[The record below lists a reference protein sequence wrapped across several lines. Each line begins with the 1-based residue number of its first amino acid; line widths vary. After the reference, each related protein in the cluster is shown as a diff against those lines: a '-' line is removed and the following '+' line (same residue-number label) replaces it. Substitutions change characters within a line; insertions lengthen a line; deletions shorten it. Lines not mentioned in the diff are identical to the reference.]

1 VDTRRRLLDRSLVRI
16 AIAVLAVIV
25 AVLVVG
31 QFVPYF
37 ATLPNVSKVLLEAAI
52 LSVAAFGM
60 TLVLLTGGIDL
71 SVGGAMSLVGVAE
84 VSLVKIGVAWPLA
97 VVVGLGIGLLL
108 GAVNAVIVSRLKL
121 PPFIATFGT
130 LGIAAGLALYV
141 ANVIGHPVFPP
152 DFVSIGNDGLGAGIL
167 GPIGVPWLVIVAV
180 AILVV
185 LEILTRV
192 TTWGVHLRA
201 TGDNLAVARLSG
213 VPVAR
218 VLSSAYIVSGLLA
231 ATAGTMLAARL
242 GTANPLQGEPYTL
255 LAVAAC
261 VIGGVDLFGGRG
273 HLWAAGA
280 GAIFLFS
287 IRNIM
292 NLQGVQPFMQ
302 NLVIGLLI
310 IAAVLVTVQGPVV
323 RDWASSALQRARGGK
338 AA

>member
-1 VDTRRRLLDRSLVRI
+1 MTRLPTDRLLVR
-16 AIAVLAVIV
+16 AIAAAGAIVVVVL
-25 AVLVVG
+25 LVG
-31 QFVPYF
+31 QFVPFF
-37 ATLPNVSKVLLEAAI
+37 ATTTNLSKVLLESAI

-71 SVGGAMSLVGVAE
+71 SVGGVMSLVGVVE
-84 VSLVKIGVAWPLA
+84 VSLVSSGIPWPAA
-97 VVVGLGIGLLL
+97 VVVGLGVGLLL
-108 GAVNAVIVSRLKL
+108 GTVNAVIVSRLKL

-130 LGIAAGLALYV
+130 LGIAAGLALYI

-152 DFVSIGNDGLGAGIL
+152 DFVSLGNDAVLGI
-167 GPIGVPWLVIVAV
+167 PIPVMLALAV
-180 AILVV
+180 LIV
-185 LEILTRV
+185 LEVVTRL

-201 TGDNLAVARLSG
+201 TGDNFAVARLSG

-218 VLSSAYIVSGLLA
+218 VLGSAYVVSGLLA

-280 GAIFLFS
+280 GAVFLFS

-302 NLVIGLLI
+302 DLVTGLLI
-310 IAAVLVTVQGPVV
+310 IAAVLVTVQGPALRAV
-323 RDWASSALQRARGGK
+323 ASSALQRSRQRK

>member
-1 VDTRRRLLDRSLVRI
+1 MTRLPTDRLLARAIAAAV
-16 AIAVLAVIV
+16 AIAVV
-25 AVLVVG
+25 VLLVG

-37 ATLPNVSKVLLEAAI
+37 ATTTNLSKVLLEAAI

-71 SVGGAMSLVGVAE
+71 SVGGVMSLVGVVE
-84 VSLVKIGVAWPLA
+84 VSLVSSGIPWPLA
-97 VVVGLGIGLLL
+97 VVAGLAVGLLL
-108 GAVNAVIVSRLKL
+108 GAVNGVIVSRLRL

-130 LGIAAGLALYV
+130 LGIAAGLALYI

-152 DFVSIGNDGLGAGIL
+152 DFVSIGNDAVMGI
-167 GPIGVPWLVIVAV
+167 PITVLLAV
-180 AILVV
+180 TMLII
-185 LEILTRV
+185 LEIVTRA

-201 TGDNLAVARLSG
+201 TGDNIAVARLSG

-218 VLSSAYIVSGLLA
+218 VLASAYVVSGLLA
-231 ATAGTMLAARL
+231 AAAGTMLAARL

-280 GAIFLFS
+280 GAIFLFA

-302 NLVIGLLI
+302 DLVTGLLI
-310 IAAVLVTVQGPVV
+310 IAAVLVTVQGPVL
-323 RDWASSALQRARGGK
+323 RDMASSALQRSRHGR

>member
-1 VDTRRRLLDRSLVRI
+1 MTRFRTDRPLVRAAAAAA
-16 AIAVLAVIV
+16 AIMLVVL
-25 AVLVVG
+25 LVG
-31 QFVPYF
+31 QFVPFF
-37 ATLPNVSKVLLEAAI
+37 ATTTNLSKVLLEAAI

-71 SVGGAMSLVGVAE
+71 SVGGIMSLVGVVE
-84 VSLVKIGVAWPLA
+84 VSLVSSGIAWPAA

-108 GAVNAVIVSRLKL
+108 GLVNAVIVSRLKL

-130 LGIAAGLALYV
+130 LGIAAGLALFI

-152 DFVSIGNDGLGAGIL
+152 DFVSLGNDALVGI
-167 GPIGVPWLVIVAV
+167 PITVIVAV
-180 AILVV
+180 GILVI

-201 TGDNLAVARLSG
+201 IGDNVAVARLSG
-213 VPVAR
+213 VPVVR
-218 VLSSAYIVSGLLA
+218 VLGSAYVVSGLLA

-261 VIGGVDLFGGRG
+261 VIGGVDLSGGRG

-280 GAIFLFS
+280 GAVFLFS

-302 NLVIGLLI
+302 DLVTGLLI
-310 IAAVLVTVQGPVV
+310 IAAVFITVQGPVL
-323 RDWASSALQRARGGK
+323 RDLASGALQRARQGRS
-338 AA
+338 A